1 MVAEWSETNDRPRVQ
16 QPEAVHTDIDRLA
29 AEPPARSATANLS
42 TFMFYFKFVTCQMIL
57 IIIDNGQTSIN
68 ISVMINY
75 SINKFPSVDLMTANF
90 IYWRRVI
97 MCIVINSK
105 RVRTW
110 TDFCLFNK
118 TLCEENCNPC
128 KSITNII

>member
-42 TFMFYFKFVTCQMIL
+42 TFMFYFKFVTCQMVL

-68 ISVMINY
+68 ISVLINY

-90 IYWRRVI
+90 ILEACNYVHY
-97 MCIVINSK
+97 NK
-105 RVRTW
+105 FKARTYL
-110 TDFCLFNK
+110 DRFLSFQ
-118 TLCEENCNPC
+118 
-128 KSITNII
+128 